1 MNKVFAVSIDVSND
15 DIELDRYCRKEIEK
29 IFDSKEKAELFITE
43 SYKECF
49 EDPEYPGYCKI
60 ILINPNNRE
69 DRIAIDHFPT
79 EQELST
85 YHISYIEDGD
95 MTVTF
100 YCSEYYVF

>member
-49 EDPEYPGYCKI
+49 
-60 ILINPNNRE
+60 
-69 DRIAIDHFPT
+69 
-79 EQELST
+79 
-85 YHISYIEDGD
+85 
-95 MTVTF
+95 
-100 YCSEYYVF
+100 